1 MAIKAV
7 VFDLFETLVANGPD
21 LWLKS
26 FERIGQAQALA
37 VEPRGL
43 WEPWIRM
50 EREFRRRRLDPVT
63 LRPAEPFESYQE
75 VWTDCFR
82 RAFAALGLPGD
93 AEAAAQICIGDLAQR
108 PLFADTL
115 EVLEGL
121 GGKLRLAV
129 LSNADRSFLEPLLEH
144 HGIRGK
150 FSAVFCSEEARVYK
164 PHPSIF
170 HQLLERLGLEPWE
183 AMQVGDTLG
192 EDVRGA
198 KLVGMQGAWLNRSG
212 VAPDPALPRPDYEL
226 RSLEELLPILGRG
239 VQAPAEA

>member
-26 FERIGQAQALA
+26 FERICQVQALT
-37 VEPRGL
+37 VEPQEL

-63 LRPAEPFESYQE
+63 LCPAEPFESYEE

-82 RAFAALGLPGD
+82 RAFAALDLAGD
-93 AEAAAQICIGDLAQR
+93 AEAAAQLCIGDLAQR
-108 PLFADTL
+108 PLFADTM
-115 EVLEGL
+115 EVLERL
-121 GGKLRLAV
+121 GGELRLAIV
-129 LSNADRSFLEPLLEH
+129 SNADRSFLEPLLEH
-144 HGIRGK
+144 HGIGGE
-150 FSAVFCSEEARVYK
+150 FSAVLCSEEAQAYK
-164 PHPSIF
+164 PHPDIF
-170 HQLLERLGLEPWE
+170 HQLLERLGVEPSE
-183 AMQVGDTLG
+183 AVQVGDTLA

-212 VAPDPALPRPDYEL
+212 VAPDPALPQPDYEL
-226 RSLEELLPILGRG
+226 NSLGELLPILGRE
-239 VQAPAEA
+239 VQAPMEA